1 MGVAVFVFASI
12 CTIFEIVLFFLLRF
26 LDNCPHICLR
36 DEFVIRSEPE
46 SCVQCI
52 CQFRSF
58 VGRNVAAVF
67 GQQGHI
73 HFPECLQ
80 NFAAGEFFPKLLFQQ
95 AVHRKADVTGQKVC
109 FYAVFPFYKNRSCF
123 EFCFY
128 DPEVFFDLPVKC
140 YTNVVTVVAN
150 KI

>member
-80 NFAAGEFFPKLLFQQ
+80 NFAAGEFFPQLLFQ
-95 AVHRKADVTGQKVC
+95 
-109 FYAVFPFYKNRSCF
+109 
-123 EFCFY
+123 
-128 DPEVFFDLPVKC
+128 
-140 YTNVVTVVAN
+140 
-150 KI
+150 